1 MRELRLS
8 ASANADYL
16 ACQRRYELAYL
27 YDLTADRD
35 KDSLRVGST
44 WHACHE
50 VLEHRAGAVCPDCR
64 RHEEIRPDCPVCG
77 GTGYV
82 LPDPMDRVARYL
94 SQAYAAVP
102 DNKLRDEWETER
114 VVLLYSLSGHRWLYA
129 AEEGRW
135 EVIAPEVKFEVPV
148 INPATGRKTPKV
160 VFVGKIDRLVR
171 DRATGLVYVWERKST
186 SHSIK
191 SEDYWTGLTQGDQ
204 ISGYLYG
211 GRYAQAC
218 GMLKPYGIMPEDP
231 PIQGAVVDVWKKPE
245 IAPKRISKAD
255 LKTLAETGEYCGTQI
270 SPAGAWIGGPCLS
283 DVTTI
288 ETPELF
294 GARLLQDI
302 AERPEF
308 YFQRREVSRTNLEL
322 ERFQLRLFHL
332 AKQIR
337 MVEKGGLWCQNL
349 QSCQTKWRCE
359 FLSLCQSGV
368 QVTPGRA
375 PTGYRLRH
383 PRAEEMPLG

>member
-1 MRELRLS
+1 M
-8 ASANADYL
+8 
-16 ACQRRYELAYL
+16 
-27 YDLTADRD
+27 
-35 KDSLRVGST
+35 GST

-50 VLEHRAGAVCPDCR
+50 VLEHKAGVVCPDCR

-231 PIQGAVVDVWKKPE
+231 PIQGAVVDVWHKPD
-245 IAPKRISKAD
+245 IAPKRVSKAD
-255 LKTLAETGEYCGTQI
+255 LKTLAETGEYCGT
-270 SPAGAWIGGPCLS
+270 PVAHPLPES
-283 DVTTI
+283 DVTV
-288 ETPELF
+288 ETPEMF
-294 GARLLQDI
+294 GARLLSDI
-302 AERPEF
+302 AERPEH
-308 YFQRREVSRTNLEL
+308 YFARREVSRTDREL
-322 ERFQLRLFHL
+322 VTFQGRLFKL

-337 MVEKGGLWCQNL
+337 AVGRGDLWVANGRACENPFY
-349 QSCQTKWRCE
+349 CE
-359 FLSLCQSGV
+359 FRGLCRSGV
-368 QVTPGRA
+368 EIGPDTVP
-375 PTGYRLRH
+375 PGYRKRH
-383 PRAEEMPLG
+383 PQAEEVVLE